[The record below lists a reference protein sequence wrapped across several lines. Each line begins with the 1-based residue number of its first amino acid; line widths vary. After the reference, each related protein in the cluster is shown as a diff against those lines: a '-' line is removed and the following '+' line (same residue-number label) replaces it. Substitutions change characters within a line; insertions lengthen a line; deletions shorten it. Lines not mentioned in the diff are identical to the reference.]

1 MRQRGVRKPKLLN
14 AVGSMRMGKASKNE
28 TLENKD
34 QVISRRRIITTGA
47 LGAASLILSSNALA
61 ANWIR
66 LKSSPLNSRQAV
78 EPSWL
83 QTRYS
88 LPYSQSTPRALA
100 IDNVHTGER
109 IRTVYFEK
117 GQYIPGALQEI
128 NYFFRDFR
136 ANEVKPIDPRLLDFL
151 HTIHETLDSPRPF
164 NLISGY
170 RTPATNAMLAARSE
184 GVARHSMHIE
194 GRAADI
200 NVPDRELS
208 ILQRVA
214 LALQFGGVGY
224 YPQSDFVHVDTGRIR
239 HW

>member
-1 MRQRGVRKPKLLN
+1 MWMGNERKKETFE
-14 AVGSMRMGKASKNE
+14 SK
-28 TLENKD
+28 D
-34 QVISRRRIITTGA
+34 RIVSRRRIVTTGA
-47 LGAASLILSSNALA
+47 LGAASLILAGKALA
-61 ANWIR
+61 ADWIR
-66 LKSSPLNSRQAV
+66 LESSSLNPNEAV
-78 EPSWL
+78 APRWL
-83 QTRYS
+83 QARYS
-88 LPYSQSTPRALA
+88 LPCSQSTPRALA

-109 IRTVYFEK
+109 IRTVYYEN

-128 NYFFRDFR
+128 NYFFRDYR
-136 ANEVKPIDPRLLDFL
+136 ANEVKPIDPRLLDLL
-151 HTIHETLDSPRPF
+151 HTIHQTLDTSQPF

-200 NVPDRELS
+200 NVPDRQLS

-224 YPQSDFVHVDTGRIR
+224 YPQSGFVHVDTGRVR

>member
-1 MRQRGVRKPKLLN
+1 MGNASRKEAIGRLDRI
-14 AVGSMRMGKASKNE
+14 V
-28 TLENKD
+28 
-34 QVISRRRIITTGA
+34 SRRRIITTGA
-47 LGAASLILSSNALA
+47 LGTASLILAGKALA
-61 ANWIR
+61 ADWIR
-66 LKSSPLNSRQAV
+66 LESSPLLDSNQRVA
-78 EPSWL
+78 PRWL

-88 LPYSQSTPRALA
+88 LPNSQPAARSLA

-109 IRTVYFEK
+109 IRTVYYEN
-117 GQYIPGALQEI
+117 GQYVPGALQEI
-128 NYFFRDFR
+128 NYFFRDYR
-136 ANEVKPIDPRLLDFL
+136 ANEVKPIDPRLLDLL
-151 HTIHETLDSPRPF
+151 HTIHQTLDTSQPF

-194 GRAADI
+194 GRAGDI
-200 NVPDRELS
+200 NVPDRQLS

-224 YPQSDFVHVDTGRIR
+224 YPQSNFVHVDTGRVR